1 MLATWSNQRGVS
13 RDVVQLEAVDG
24 EGHRV
29 VFQ

>member
-1 MLATWSNQRGVS
+1 MPGVVS
-13 RDVVQLEAVDG
+13 RDVVYVEALDG